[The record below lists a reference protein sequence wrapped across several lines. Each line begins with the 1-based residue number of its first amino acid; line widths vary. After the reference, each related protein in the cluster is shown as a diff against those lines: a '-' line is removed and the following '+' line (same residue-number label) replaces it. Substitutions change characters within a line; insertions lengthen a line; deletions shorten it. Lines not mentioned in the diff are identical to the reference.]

1 MADTVISSDTKE
13 AILKETLS
21 LSLKVLENTTDPIV
35 VEEAKKI
42 EAVVSQ
48 LSEIAKQ
55 AVTDAE
61 SAKETATSWKDNL
74 INFDQTLIKK
84 YGVFIARLIEIGTL
98 AAVTVKVFYLG

>member
-21 LSLKVLENTTDPIV
+21 LSLKVLENTSDPVV

-42 EAVVSQ
+42 EAVISQ
-48 LSEIAKQ
+48 LSTIAKQ

-61 SAKETATSWKDNL
+61 SAKTTATGWWDNL
-74 INFDQTLIKK
+74 ITFDQTLIKK